1 MKDGELG
8 RDGDLLSLGEAFS
21 MADTIYSL
29 YPYTLVPAA
38 GNLQVMIDEVSDK
51 ESLASNTAIQEMRAM
66 YQEKVEQAIN
76 ANFEYLPDQSCGAD
90 TCSVFR
96 EVFQIEGIDDSGY
109 ADYFIDAK
117 TGYVKQI
124 ISFHAE
130 VKVDGE
136 TLPEWQETALFE
148 YDVPVQWPD
157 GAG

>member
-1 MKDGELG
+1 MLT
-8 RDGDLLSLGEAFS
+8 LSICQTKAVVL
-21 MADTIYSL
+21 I
-29 YPYTLVPAA
+29 PA
-38 GNLQVMIDEVSDK
+38 
-51 ESLASNTAIQEMRAM
+51 
-66 YQEKVEQAIN
+66 
-76 ANFEYLPDQSCGAD
+76 
-90 TCSVFR
+90 SVFR